1 MNHSPA
7 EGNTCDGHGNTLKE
21 ATVKG
26 YMSNRPQAVDPQG
39 VWGYIPRDLQ
49 VFFL

>member
-1 MNHSPA
+1 MAKHTKYKCVDSLNHSPA

-26 YMSNRPQAVDPQG
+26 YMSNRPQAVDP
-39 VWGYIPRDLQ
+39 
-49 VFFL
+49 